1 MIPRLEIKIV
11 REESRL
17 WEKNT
22 EKKKKGEGKEKYGKI
37 DKQKIETNM
46 I

>member
-1 MIPRLEIKIV
+1 MLPRIEIKIV

-22 EKKKKGEGKEKYGKI
+22 KEKKKGEGKQKYGKR